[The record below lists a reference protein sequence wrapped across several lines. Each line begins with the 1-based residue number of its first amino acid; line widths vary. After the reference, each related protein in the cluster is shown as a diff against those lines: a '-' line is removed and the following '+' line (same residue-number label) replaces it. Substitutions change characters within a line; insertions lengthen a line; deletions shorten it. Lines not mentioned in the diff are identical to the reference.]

1 MGTSRGIDVSAYQKP
16 QDWASLKDSDG
27 LAFAFAKASE
37 GTHTRDSRFATH
49 IKGIKAAGLV
59 PGAYHFGW
67 PAQSVTDEA
76 ANYTA
81 AVKPYAG
88 PGFVHWLDLE
98 RRNDGANYGDRTAAQ
113 IKSWAAQWIALV
125 RNAFPGQRV
134 GVYTS
139 GSDIKAGHVPD
150 GVPLWYPQYP
160 WSGSPGFAKA
170 EDADRP
176 APSGTAP
183 LFWQFTST
191 PLDRDICYLSEAD
204 LRSWAAGEEDDVPIR
219 TSLGKSADQELIWGE
234 WTTITWDVEHA
245 DPAKAHAS
253 GSHPGYIAPHSSWAD
268 FNGHLVLDGIPVG
281 GQVQIRY
288 EVHDWKDGKSAGS
301 WSEVVVDA
309 NATPGTQTL
318 SVPFSKSL
326 KKGQHVYVAVRPFA
340 PSTNATA
347 AAPATA
353 AASSGAPPSEN
364 AAPATPTAALP
375 APRAL
380 SGRWTARQDQ

>member
-1 MGTSRGIDVSAYQKP
+1 MGAARGIDVSVYQKP

-67 PAQSVTDEA
+67 PTQPVADEV
-76 ANYTA
+76 ANYVA
-81 AVKPYAG
+81 AVRSYVSG

-125 RNAFPGQRV
+125 KKAFPGQRV

-160 WSGSPGFAKA
+160 FAGAPSYEQAAAA
-170 EDADRP
+170 EWP
-176 APSGTAP
+176 APSGTSP

-191 PLDRDICYLSEAD
+191 PLDRDVCRLSEAE
-204 LRSWAAGEEDDVPIR
+204 LRAWAAGADPTPTPTPAPEDDVPIR
-219 TSLGKSADQELIWGE
+219 TSLSKSKPQALTWGQ
-234 WTTITWDVEHA
+234 WTTVDWDGEAA
-245 DPAKAHAS
+245 DPGHAHS
-253 GSHPGYIAPHSSWAD
+253 GAHPGYVAPASSWAD
-268 FNGHLVLDGIPVG
+268 LTAHLRLSGLEPGDQI
-281 GQVQIRY
+281 QVRY
-288 EVHDWKDGKSAGS
+288 EVHDWKDGKASGAP
-301 WSEVVVDA
+301 WTEIAVDLP
-309 NATPGTQTL
+309 ATPGAQFVTAST
-318 SVPFSKSL
+318 SKGL
-326 KKGQHVYVAVRPFA
+326 TKGQHVYVAVAPFPGPDREA
-340 PSTNATA
+340 A
-347 AAPATA
+347 AAPVAV
-353 AASSGAPPSEN
+353 
-364 AAPATPTAALP
+364 
-375 APRAL
+375 
-380 SGRWTARQDQ
+380 SGRWTVAQDKES

>member
-1 MGTSRGIDVSAYQKP
+1 VDVSSYQAP
-16 QDWASLKDSDG
+16 LDWASLKETDG

-98 RRNDGANYGDRTAAQ
+98 RRSDGANYGDRTAAQ
-113 IKSWAAQWIALV
+113 IKAWANQWLAEV
-125 RNAFPGQRV
+125 ADAFPGQRV

-160 WSGSPGFAKA
+160 FAGA
-170 EDADRP
+170 ASYAQAAAAGWP
-176 APSGTAP
+176 APSGASP

-191 PLDRDICYLSEAD
+191 PLDRDVCRLPEAD
-204 LRSWAAGEEDDVPIR
+204 LRAWAAGTDPTPPSPQEDDVPPIR
-219 TSLGKSADQELIWGE
+219 TSLTKSKSQPLPWGT
-234 WTTITWDVEHA
+234 WTAVNWDGEAA
-245 DPAKAHAS
+245 DPGHAHS
-253 GSHPGYIAPHSSWAD
+253 GAHPGYVAPSSSWAD
-268 FNGHLVLDGIPVG
+268 LTAHLRVDGLEPGAAV
-281 GQVQIRY
+281 QVRY
-288 EVHDWKDGKSAGS
+288 EVHDWADGKSAGTP
-301 WSEVVVDA
+301 WTEIAVDA
-309 NATPGTQTL
+309 NASPGAQFVTAVT
-318 SVPFSKSL
+318 SKGL
-326 KKGQHVYVAVRPFA
+326 KKGQHVYVAVQPLPGPGRE
-340 PSTNATA
+340 TA
-347 AAPATA
+347 AAPV
-353 AASSGAPPSEN
+353 
-364 AAPATPTAALP
+364 
-375 APRAL
+375 AL
-380 SGRWTARQDQ
+380 SGRWTIAQDRS